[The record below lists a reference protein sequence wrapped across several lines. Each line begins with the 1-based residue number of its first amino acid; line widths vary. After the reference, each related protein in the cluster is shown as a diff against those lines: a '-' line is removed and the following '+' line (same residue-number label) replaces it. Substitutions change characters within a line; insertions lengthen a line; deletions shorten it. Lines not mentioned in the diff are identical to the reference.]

1 MSSKITQRDIVLEY
15 YRNHPNRDI
24 PHPEIVDWLTAEYQ
38 RLTGKVFRDPDRQI
52 RSLHQEGML
61 IKVGRGVYRYDPL
74 HATQGRDL
82 EDFTQAQK
90 ESILKRGG
98 YKCAVCGRGEKDG
111 VTLHVDH
118 IKPKDKGGRATLKN
132 GQVLCSE
139 HNFRKKNYNQTE
151 VAKRLF
157 INLRERSQGVNDEKL
172 AAFCQDI
179 LVVYEKHGVNG
190 HIVWNDG

>member
-1 MSSKITQRDIVLEY
+1 MSGKITQRDIVLEY

-24 PHPEIVDWLTAEYQ
+24 SHPEIVDWLNAEYP
-38 RLTGKVFRDPDRQI
+38 RRTGKVFRDPDRQI

-61 IKVGRGVYRYDPL
+61 IKISTGVYRYDPL
-74 HATQGRDL
+74 HAMRRDL

-90 ESILKRGG
+90 EFILKRDG

-111 VTLHVDH
+111 MTLHVDH
-118 IKPKDKGGRATLKN
+118 IKPKDKGGRAIVEN

-151 VAKRLF
+151 IAKKLF
-157 INLRERSQGVNDEKL
+157 INLHERSRGANDEKL
-172 AAFCQDI
+172 VAFCQDI
-179 LVVYEKHGVNG
+179 LVVYKRHGVNG